1 MAIASWAHS
10 CELSHWSAWI
20 AKRRRSGDAMDAMD
34 ASRYSEGLPRV
45 EVDRRDWEFVRR
57 DVLSDPFSI
66 FFPPWIW
73 GSGLGPIAGFLKHI

>member
-1 MAIASWAHS
+1 
-10 CELSHWSAWI
+10 
-20 AKRRRSGDAMDAMD
+20 MDAMD

-66 FFPPWIW
+66 FFPH
-73 GSGLGPIAGFLKHI
+73 GFGVRDWDRSPDF